1 MKKLFAFLLIFVPL
15 PTLSAGDSA
24 DLLVS
29 GGRIVTMDASRR
41 ILEDGA
47 IAVRGESIVD
57 IGPSAEIRKRYK
69 AKRLVP
75 AKGKIVL
82 PGLVNTHN
90 HAPMV
95 LFRGIADDLS
105 LAEWLEKHILPAE
118 AKNVTAE
125 FVEWGTR
132 LACLEMIRSGTT
144 TYADMYYFEDQVA
157 EATARAGMR
166 AVLGE
171 TILQFAAPDN
181 KTPQEGLNYTEEFI
195 KRWRSH
201 PLIVP
206 AVAPH
211 APYTNSAE
219 TLIACKLLADKYGVP
234 MMIHVSETQDET
246 KQIRERYGKTPAQWL
261 ESLGVL
267 GPRVLFHHGVWLS
280 EEDLAIVRQH
290 GVSVSHNPES
300 NMKLASGIAP
310 VRRMLALGIEVG
322 LGTDGAASNNNLDM
336 FETMDFAAKLHKLA
350 NMDPTVLPAPQ
361 VLEMATLG
369 GARALGMGGDIGS
382 LEKGKKADFILVETG
397 SAHLQPLYNVY
408 SRLVYDV
415 KGPDVKTS
423 VINGKIVM
431 LDGKVLTLDENA
443 ILRKAREYQKRIV
456 VSD

>member
-1 MKKLFAFLLIFVPL
+1 MKKLLTVLLLLAPLAELFAKERV
-15 PTLSAGDSA
+15 
-24 DLLVS
+24 DLLVT

-47 IAVRGESIVD
+47 IAVRGARILD
-57 IGPSAEIRKRYK
+57 IGSSTEMVKRYK
-69 AKRLVP
+69 AGRLIP
-75 AKGKIVL
+75 ARGKAIL

-105 LAEWLEKHILPAE
+105 LADWLEKHILPAE
-118 AKNVTAE
+118 AKNVTAD

-157 EATARAGMR
+157 EVTAQAGMR
-166 AVLGE
+166 GVLGE
-171 TILQFAAPDN
+171 TILQHAAPDN
-181 KTPQEGLNYTEEFI
+181 KTPRDGLAYTEDFI
-195 KRWRSH
+195 TRWKPDR
-201 PLIVP
+201 LIIP

-219 TLIACKLLADKYGVP
+219 SLIACKSLADQYDVP

-246 KQIRERYGKTPAQWL
+246 KQIREKYGKTPTQWL
-261 ESLGVL
+261 ESLGIL
-267 GPRVLFHHGVWLS
+267 GPRVLFHHGVWLN
-280 EEDLAIVRQH
+280 EEDLAIVRKH
-290 GVSVSHNPES
+290 GVSISHNPES

-310 VRRMLALGIEVG
+310 VPRMLAMGIVVG

-336 FETMDFAAKLHKLA
+336 FEAMDFAAKLHKLTS
-350 NMDPTVLPAPQ
+350 MDPTVLPAPQ

-369 GARALGMGGDIGS
+369 GARALGMSREIGS
-382 LEKGKKADFILVETG
+382 LEKGKKADFILVEMD
-397 SAHLQPLYNVY
+397 SAHLQPLYGIY

-415 KGPDVKTS
+415 KAWDVRTS
-423 VINGKIVM
+423 VIDGKVVM
-431 LDGKVLTLDENA
+431 LDGKVLTLDEKL
-443 ILRKAREYQKRIV
+443 ILQKAKEYQSRIV
-456 VSD
+456 GGK

>member
-75 AKGKIVL
+75 AKGKIVPSR
-82 PGLVNTHN
+82 PGQHHN

-105 LAEWLEKHILPAE
+105 LAEWLENISCRPKQ
-118 AKNVTAE
+118 KNVTAE

-206 AVAPH
+206 RVAPH

-382 LEKGKKADFILVETG
+382 LEKGKRRISYSWKPVRRICN
-397 SAHLQPLYNVY
+397 PCYNVY